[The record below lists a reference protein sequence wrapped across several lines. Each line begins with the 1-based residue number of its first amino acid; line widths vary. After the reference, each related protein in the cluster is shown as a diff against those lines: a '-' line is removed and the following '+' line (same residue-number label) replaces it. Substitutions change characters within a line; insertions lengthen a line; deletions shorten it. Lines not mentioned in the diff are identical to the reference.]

1 MSGNALMCGEIAKTV
16 GRHETARTGVSGD
29 SSGYSLVR
37 SYLSSGDLQV
47 QNSSTMISD
56 DSPVI
61 DLPGGSAVTAADLA
75 CIGNADCDMDS
86 DKVDAIYNAVTHGI
100 FPQGGL
106 CISIRGV
113 FRDGHGAFRNLGAPV
128 PSS

>member
-29 SSGYSLVR
+29 SSSYSLVR
-37 SYLSSGDLQV
+37 SYISSDDLQV

-100 FPQGGL
+100 FPQGGPL
-106 CISIRGV
+106 YLHQRCI
-113 FRDGHGAFRNLGAPV
+113 
-128 PSS
+128 